1 MGLNQ
6 ILFKGGQI
14 GFQTD
19 FFILDAQFFSD
30 IVPVEIDR
38 AFRQVHCLCN
48 FLCRYHL
55 PPTGTSRSSG
65 SGRASRRPRMAD
77 SQSANHG

>member
-19 FFILDAQFFSD
+19 FFILDAQLFPD
-30 IVPVEIDR
+30 IVPVEIDC
-38 AFRQVHCLCN
+38 AFGQVHCLCD
-48 FLCRYHL
+48 FLCGVSPL
-55 PPTGTSRSSG
+55 KKTLNLKLSV
-65 SGRASRRPRMAD
+65 
-77 SQSANHG
+77 